1 MSEVTAARV
10 KELRER
16 TGMGVHEAKRHLVR
30 EDLIADIKNATAFT
44 DLRPLL
50 LRTVELMP

>member
-50 LRTVELMP
+50 LRTVESMP